1 MFFWDGNKGK
11 IGHVAIYIGGG
22 MMIDASSSN
31 GKVVKRSAVSNWCK
45 KEFKW
50 ARRPW

>member
-1 MFFWDGNKGK
+1 LFFHGDDSSSVSHTG
-11 IGHVAIYIGGG
+11 IYIGGG

-31 GKVVKRSAVSNWCK
+31 GKVVKRSVSSYWKGHFVN
-45 KEFKW
+45 